1 MKKEKFLILGMTCHH
16 CEEKIEKVLLSFSE
30 IKKVKASFK
39 DKTVEVTYDPNLDL
53 KEVSSKIDELGYK
66 FKGNFKNNKT
76 SIRDVLPILLFFLM
90 FYFGIKLIFGI
101 NIFNFVPVLD
111 SNISYGMLFLVGL
124 LTSVHCVG
132 MCGSINLAVVM
143 KNDENIKSPIFYNLG
158 RIISYTIIGG
168 MVGFL
173 GSLFTFD
180 QRLQIII
187 IFIASI
193 IMLFMGLSMI
203 GWLPRK
209 LHLFIPKMPKLFKN
223 SLKKTN
229 TPFIVGL
236 LNGLMP
242 CGPLQAMQI
251 YALST
256 GSIYYGAL
264 SMFFFALGTT
274 PLMLG
279 FGILFVKLRGK
290 YSLLIQRISSVLII
304 LLSIFMM
311 NRALNLSGID
321 IFKEIRSSMYSDY
334 IIAELKDDH
343 QYVEYQLDYLG
354 YKPIMVQK
362 GIPVIWNIKV
372 SDIRYFGCTNAL
384 IIHNF
389 NISYSLKTGDNY
401 IEFTPTKVGNIK
413 YTCWMGMVTS
423 NIKVVDDLSDYGG

>member
-16 CEEKIEKVLLSFSE
+16 CEMKIENSLKELKGV
-30 IKKVKASFK
+30 KKVKASFK
-39 DKTVEVTYDPNLDL
+39 EKIVEITYDDNFN
-53 KEVSSKIDELGYK
+53 KEEAKKVVDDLGYD
-66 FKGNFKNNKT
+66 FKGNIKSNKT
-76 SIRDVLPILLFFLM
+76 KLKDILPILLFFLG
-90 FYFGIKLIFGI
+90 FYFGIKLIFNI

-111 SNISYGMLFLVGL
+111 KNLSFGMLFTVGL
-124 LTSVHCVG
+124 LTSVHCIG

-143 KNDENIKSPIFYNLG
+143 REGADIRSPILYNFG

-168 MVGFL
+168 IVGFL

-180 QRLQIII
+180 QRLQIIVI
-187 IFIASI
+187 LLAST

-209 LHLFIPKMPKLFKN
+209 LYFLIPKMPKIFKKN
-223 SLKKTN
+223 KKN

-264 SMFFFALGTT
+264 SMFFFALGTV

-279 FGILFVKLRGK
+279 FGVLFIKLRGK
-290 YSLLIQRISSVLII
+290 YALIIQRISAVLII
-304 LLSIFMM
+304 LLSIFMF
-311 NRALNLSGID
+311 NRAVNLSGVD
-321 IFKEIRSSMYSDY
+321 VFKDLRASLYSDY
-334 IIAELKDDH
+334 AIAEIKDGY
-343 QYVEYQLDYLG
+343 QYVEIKLDYRG

-362 GIPVIWNIKV
+362 GIPVVFNIIV
-372 SDIRYFGCTNAL
+372 SDIRYFGCTNSFV
-384 IIHNF
+384 IHDLDLTVD
-389 NISYSLKTGDNY
+389 LKTGDNLV
-401 IEFTPTKVGNIK
+401 EFTPKKVGNMK

-423 NIKVVDDLSDYGG
+423 NIKVVDNILDYGG